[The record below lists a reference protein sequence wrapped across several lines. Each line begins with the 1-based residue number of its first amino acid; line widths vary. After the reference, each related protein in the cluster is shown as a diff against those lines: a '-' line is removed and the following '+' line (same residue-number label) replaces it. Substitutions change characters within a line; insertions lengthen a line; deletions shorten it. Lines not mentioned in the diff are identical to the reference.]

1 MCSGSVQTPNWT
13 VGGDL
18 TVGDTATGALTI
30 DAGATVSN
38 DLATIGNLNGAIGTL
53 TVSGRDG
60 AGAASTWTST
70 GLVSVGVESGSKAR
84 SRCRP
89 AARRTQR
96 CGHHRPDSGSALAPT
111 VSGVG
116 SVWELSTI
124 NSFQI
129 GTAGSTL
136 RIDDGGALHSGQG
149 IIGWQPGGNGRV
161 TVTGA
166 RSVWD
171 PLNNIY
177 VGFEGTGELQVR
189 TAPPSTHRAGRL
201 PPRRSISGSSRAA
214 WARSTCPTANAS
226 TLKASDRIE
235 IGSAGTGTLTIDKG
249 GIAGAAADTWIAVA
263 GSSTG
268 TLHLLGDAGGRGAL
282 ETGSVVKGWHHV
294 LRLEWR
300 HPARHSRRTTS

>member
-1 MCSGSVQTPNWT
+1 MRGRLRAFRQRPIGLRHRRCAARSVQTPNWT

-70 GLVSVGVESGSKAR
+70 GLVSVGVESGSQGTLKVQAGGQAR
-84 SRCRP
+84 SDAGIIGR
-89 AARRTQR
+89 
-96 CGHHRPDSGSALAPT
+96 DSGSVGTVT

-129 GTAGSTL
+129 GTAGSGTL
-136 RIDDGGALHSGQG
+136 RIDDGGAVHSGQG

-177 VGFEGTGELQVR
+177 VGFEGTGELQVQDGAAVH
-189 TAPPSTHRAGRL
+189 TQGRAGRL

-214 WARSTCPTANAS
+214 WARSTCP
-226 TLKASDRIE
+226 
-235 IGSAGTGTLTIDKG
+235 
-249 GIAGAAADTWIAVA
+249 
-263 GSSTG
+263 
-268 TLHLLGDAGGRGAL
+268 
-282 ETGSVVKGWHHV
+282 
-294 LRLEWR
+294 
-300 HPARHSRRTTS
+300 ARRPTPRP

>member
-1 MCSGSVQTPNWT
+1 MRGRLRAFRQRPLVSGTGDVQPGSVQTPNWT

-70 GLVSVGVESGSKAR
+70 GLVSVGVESGSKGTLKVQAGGQAR
-84 SRCRP
+84 SDAGIIGR
-89 AARRTQR
+89 
-96 CGHHRPDSGSALAPT
+96 DSGSVGTVT

-129 GTAGSTL
+129 GTAGSGTL
-136 RIDDGGALHSGQG
+136 RIDDGGAVHSGQG

-189 TAPPSTHRAGRL
+189 TAPPSTPGAERADFRRVDLYRAPAGRRGHGQRVQRR
-201 PPRRSISGSSRAA
+201 PTPR
-214 WARSTCPTANAS
+214 P
-226 TLKASDRIE
+226 
-235 IGSAGTGTLTIDKG
+235 
-249 GIAGAAADTWIAVA
+249 
-263 GSSTG
+263 
-268 TLHLLGDAGGRGAL
+268 
-282 ETGSVVKGWHHV
+282 
-294 LRLEWR
+294 
-300 HPARHSRRTTS
+300 